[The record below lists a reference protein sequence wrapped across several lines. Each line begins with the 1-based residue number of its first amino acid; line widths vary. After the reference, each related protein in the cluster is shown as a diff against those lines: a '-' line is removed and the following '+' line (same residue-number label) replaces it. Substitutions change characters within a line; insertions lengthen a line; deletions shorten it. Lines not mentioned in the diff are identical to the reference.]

1 MNKAKND
8 RTDRAARA
16 QVRALYRCVRAVN
29 RAMNRMAKVKD
40 GAVAAMKARKEI
52 FIRVN
57 GRLVNAL
64 FVRQAACE
72 VAAHRRAVTER
83 VKFRPVR

>member
-1 MNKAKND
+1 
-8 RTDRAARA
+8 
-16 QVRALYRCVRAVN
+16 
-29 RAMNRMAKVKD
+29 MAKVKD